1 VAANAP
7 DGDVCPACK
16 GFGVLETPE
25 GRVVA
30 CRCRAAERAE
40 ARMKAAEIPERYLN
54 CKVENYDLK
63 RPGASQS
70 HMRAS
75 LIARKFIEEW
85 KTRDRGL
92 MFVGPVGVGKTHLSV
107 AILKTLIEDWGVRGL
122 FCDFSDLLERI
133 QATFS
138 RTNPDSADDVLA
150 PYRDAELLVLDELGA
165 RRPTDWVRDVLYG
178 LINTRYNRQRLTIV
192 TSNYSDA
199 PVRQGEEKLEDRIGT
214 MVRSRLYEMCDLV
227 VLDGLDYRA
236 WRAVKV

>member
-1 VAANAP
+1 MAASAP
-7 DGDVCPACK
+7 AGEVCPACK
-16 GFGVLETPE
+16 GFGVVETPE
-25 GRVVA
+25 GRVVT
-30 CRCRAAERAE
+30 CRCRAAILADVRL
-40 ARMKAAEIPERYLN
+40 KAAEIPQRYLN

-63 RPGASQS
+63 RPGTSPS
-70 HMRAS
+70 HVRAS
-75 LIARKFIEEW
+75 LVARRFIEEW

-92 MFVGPVGVGKTHLSV
+92 LFVGPVGVGKTHLSV

-138 RTNPDSADDVLA
+138 RANPDSADDVLA

-192 TSNYSDA
+192 TSNYSDT
-199 PVRQGEEKLEDRIGT
+199 PSRTGEETLEMRIGA

>member
-1 VAANAP
+1 M
-7 DGDVCPACK
+7 
-16 GFGVLETPE
+16 
-25 GRVVA
+25 R
-30 CRCRAAERAE
+30 
-40 ARMKAAEIPERYLN
+40 AAEIPQRYLN
-54 CKVENYDLK
+54 CRIENFDLK
-63 RPGASQS
+63 RPGTSPSHAKASV
-70 HMRAS
+70 A
-75 LIARKFIEEW
+75 ARKFVEEW
-85 KTRDRGL
+85 KIRDRGL
-92 MFVGPVGVGKTHLSV
+92 LFVGPVGVGKTHLAV
-107 AILKTLIEDWGVRGL
+107 AILKTLIEDCGVKGL

-138 RTNPDSADDVLA
+138 RANTDNADDVLA

-199 PVRQGEEKLEDRIGT
+199 PARSGEETLEMRIGA
-214 MVRSRLYEMCDLV
+214 MVRSRLHEMCDLV

>member
-1 VAANAP
+1 M
-7 DGDVCPACK
+7 
-16 GFGVLETPE
+16 
-25 GRVVA
+25 R
-30 CRCRAAERAE
+30 
-40 ARMKAAEIPERYLN
+40 AAEIPQRYLN
-54 CKVENYDLK
+54 CRVENYDLK
-63 RPGASQS
+63 RPGSSPS
-70 HMRAS
+70 HAKAS
-75 LIARKFIEEW
+75 LAARKFVDEW

-92 MFVGPVGVGKTHLSV
+92 LFVGPVGVGKTHLSV
-107 AILKTLIEDWGVRGL
+107 AILKTLIEDCGVRGL

-138 RTNPDSADDVLA
+138 RTNTDNADDVLA

-165 RRPTDWVRDVLYG
+165 RRPTPWVQDVLYG

-199 PVRQGEEKLEDRIGT
+199 PSRTGEETLEMRIGA

-227 VLDGLDYRA
+227 VLDGPDYRA

>member
-1 VAANAP
+1 MAANAP
-7 DGDVCPACK
+7 EGEVCPACK

-25 GRVVA
+25 GRLVT
-30 CRCRAAERAE
+30 CRCRAAGLAE
-40 ARMKAAEIPERYLN
+40 ARLEAAEIPPRYLN
-54 CKVENYDLK
+54 CRVENYDLK
-63 RPGASQS
+63 RPGTSPS
-70 HMRAS
+70 HVRAS
-75 LIARKFIEEW
+75 LAARKFIEEW

-92 MFVGPVGVGKTHLSV
+92 LFIGPVGVGKTHLSV

-192 TSNYSDA
+192 TSNYSDTPSRA
-199 PVRQGEEKLEDRIGT
+199 GDETLEMRIGA

>member
-1 VAANAP
+1 
-7 DGDVCPACK
+7 
-16 GFGVLETPE
+16 
-25 GRVVA
+25 
-30 CRCRAAERAE
+30 
-40 ARMKAAEIPERYLN
+40 MKAAEIPQRYLN
-54 CKVENYDLK
+54 CRVENFDLK
-63 RPGASQS
+63 RPGTSPS
-70 HMRAS
+70 HVKAS
-75 LIARKFIEEW
+75 LVARKFVEEW
-85 KTRDRGL
+85 KIRDRGL
-92 MFVGPVGVGKTHLSV
+92 LFVGPVGVGKTHLSV
-107 AILKTLIEDWGVRGL
+107 AILKTLIEDYGVRGL

-150 PYRDAELLVLDELGA
+150 PYREAELLVLDELGA

-199 PVRQGEEKLEDRIGT
+199 PARAGEETLEMRIGA

-236 WRAVKV
+236 WRAVNV

>member
-1 VAANAP
+1 M
-7 DGDVCPACK
+7 
-16 GFGVLETPE
+16 GFGVVETSQ

-30 CRCRAAERAE
+30 CSCQVADLAE
-40 ARMKAAEIPERYLN
+40 ARLKAAEIPQRYLN
-54 CKVENYDLK
+54 CRVENFDLK

-70 HMRAS
+70 HAKARE
-75 LIARKFIEEW
+75 IARKFVDEW
-85 KTRDRGL
+85 KIRDRGL
-92 MFVGPVGVGKTHLSV
+92 LFVGPVGVGKTHLSV
-107 AILKTLIEDWGVRGL
+107 AILKTLIVDCGVKGL

-138 RTNPDSADDVLA
+138 RSNMDSADDVLA

-199 PVRQGEEKLEDRIGT
+199 PARPDEENLERRIGA

-227 VLDGLDYRA
+227 VLDGKDYRE

>member
-1 VAANAP
+1 MASLAP
-7 DGDVCPACK
+7 DRVTCPLCR
-16 GFGVLETPE
+16 GFGVVETAQ

-30 CRCRAAERAE
+30 CSCQVAGLAE
-40 ARMKAAEIPERYLN
+40 ARLKAAEIPQRYLN
-54 CKVENYDLK
+54 CRVENYDLK
-63 RPGASQS
+63 RPGSSQS
-70 HMRAS
+70 HVKAS
-75 LIARKFIEEW
+75 AAARKFVDEW

-92 MFVGPVGVGKTHLSV
+92 LFVGPVGVGKTHLSV
-107 AILKTLIEDWGVRGL
+107 AILKTLIEDCGVRGL

-138 RTNPDSADDVLA
+138 RTNTDNADDVLA

-165 RRPTDWVRDVLYG
+165 RRPTPWVQDVLYG

-199 PVRQGEEKLEDRIGT
+199 PSRTGEETLEMRIGA

-227 VLDGLDYRA
+227 VLDGPDYRA

>member
-7 DGDVCPACK
+7 SGEVCPACK

-25 GRVVA
+25 GRVVT
-30 CRCRAAERAE
+30 CRCRAANLVE
-40 ARMKAAEIPERYLN
+40 ARMKAAEIPQRYLN

-63 RPGASQS
+63 RPGTSPS

-92 MFVGPVGVGKTHLSV
+92 LFVGPVGVGKTHLSV

-192 TSNYSDA
+192 TSNYSDT
-199 PVRQGEEKLEDRIGT
+199 PSRTGEETLEMRIGA

>member
-1 VAANAP
+1 MAANAP
-7 DGDVCPACK
+7 AGEICPSCK

-30 CRCRAAERAE
+30 CRCKAAGLAE
-40 ARMKAAEIPERYLN
+40 ARLKAAEIPQRYLN
-54 CKVENYDLK
+54 CKVENFDLK

-75 LIARKFIEEW
+75 LIARKFIEDW

-107 AILKTLIEDWGVRGL
+107 AILKTLIEDCGVRGI

-133 QATFS
+133 KATFS
-138 RTNPDSADDVLA
+138 RTNPDNADDVLA

-165 RRPTDWVRDVLYG
+165 LRPTDWVRDVLYG

>member
-1 VAANAP
+1 MAANAP
-7 DGDVCPACK
+7 AGEICPSCK

-30 CRCRAAERAE
+30 CRCKAAGLAE
-40 ARMKAAEIPERYLN
+40 ARLKAAEIPQRYLN
-54 CKVENYDLK
+54 CKVENFDLK

-107 AILKTLIEDWGVRGL
+107 AILKTLIEDCGVRGI

-133 QATFS
+133 KATFS
-138 RTNPDSADDVLA
+138 RTNPDNADDVLA

-165 RRPTDWVRDVLYG
+165 LRPTDWVRDVLYG

>member
-7 DGDVCPACK
+7 AGEVCPACK

-25 GRVVA
+25 GRVVS
-30 CRCRAAERAE
+30 CRCRAANLAE
-40 ARMKAAEIPERYLN
+40 ARLKAAEIPQRYLN
-54 CKVENYDLK
+54 CKVENFDLK
-63 RPGASQS
+63 RPGVSPS
-70 HMRAS
+70 HVRAS
-75 LIARKFIEEW
+75 LVARKFVEEW

-92 MFVGPVGVGKTHLSV
+92 LFVGPVGVGKTHLSV

-192 TSNYSDA
+192 TSNYSDT
-199 PVRQGEEKLEDRIGT
+199 PSRTGEETLEMRIGA

>member
-7 DGDVCPACK
+7 EGDACPSCK

-25 GRVVA
+25 GRVVT
-30 CRCRAAERAE
+30 CPCKAAGLAE
-40 ARMKAAEIPERYLN
+40 ARLKAAEIPQRYLN
-54 CKVENYDLK
+54 CKVENFDLK
-63 RPGASQS
+63 RPGTSPS
-70 HMRAS
+70 HVRAS
-75 LIARKFIEEW
+75 LIARKFVEEW

-92 MFVGPVGVGKTHLSV
+92 LFVGPVGVGKTHLSV

-138 RTNPDSADDVLA
+138 RSNPDNADDVLA

-192 TSNYSDA
+192 TSNFSDA

-227 VLDGLDYRA
+227 VLDGKDYRE
-236 WRAVKV
+236 WRAVTV

>member
-7 DGDVCPACK
+7 DAEVCPVCK
-16 GFGVLETPE
+16 GFGVLETPQ

-30 CRCRAAERAE
+30 CHCKAAGRAE
-40 ARMKAAEIPERYLN
+40 ARLRAAEIPQRYLN
-54 CKVENYDLK
+54 CRVENFDLK
-63 RPGASQS
+63 RPGASPS

-75 LIARKFIEEW
+75 LTARKFVEEW

-92 MFVGPVGVGKTHLSV
+92 LFVGPVGVGKTHLSV

-138 RTNPDSADDVLA
+138 RTNSDSADDVLV
-150 PYRDAELLVLDELGA
+150 PYRDADLLVLDELGA
-165 RRPTDWVRDVLYG
+165 RRPTPWVQDVLYG

-199 PVRQGEEKLEDRIGT
+199 PARQGEETLETRIGA

>member
-7 DGDVCPACK
+7 ESEVCPACK

-30 CRCRAAERAE
+30 CRCRAADLAE
-40 ARMKAAEIPERYLN
+40 ARLKAAEIPQRYLN
-54 CKVENYDLK
+54 CKVENFDLK
-63 RPGASQS
+63 RPGNSPSHAKAS
-70 HMRAS
+70 AA
-75 LIARKFIEEW
+75 ARKFVDEW
-85 KTRDRGL
+85 KIRDRGL
-92 MFVGPVGVGKTHLSV
+92 LFVGPVGVGKTHLAV
-107 AILKTLIEDWGVRGL
+107 AILKTLIEDCGVKGL

-138 RTNPDSADDVLA
+138 RTNTDSADDVLA

-165 RRPTDWVRDVLYG
+165 RRPTPWVQDVLYG

-192 TSNYSDA
+192 TSNFSDT
-199 PVRQGEEKLEDRIGT
+199 PSRTGEETLEMRIGA

-227 VLDGLDYRA
+227 VLDGKDYRE
-236 WRAVKV
+236 WRSVKV

>member
-1 VAANAP
+1 MASSAP
-7 DGDVCPACK
+7 TGEVCPACR
-16 GFGVLETPE
+16 GFGVLETAT

-30 CRCRAAERAE
+30 CGCQAAGLAE
-40 ARMKAAEIPERYLN
+40 ARLKAAEIPQRYLN
-54 CKVENYDLK
+54 CKVENFDLR

-75 LIARKFIEEW
+75 LIARKFIEDW

-107 AILKTLIEDWGVRGL
+107 AILKTLIEDCGVRGI

-133 QATFS
+133 KATFS
-138 RTNPDSADDVLA
+138 RTNPDNADDVLA

-165 RRPTDWVRDVLYG
+165 LRPTDWVRDVLYG

>member
-1 VAANAP
+1 MAANAP
-7 DGDVCPACK
+7 AGEVCPSCK

-30 CRCRAAERAE
+30 CHCKVAGLAE
-40 ARMKAAEIPERYLN
+40 ARLKAAEIPQRYLN
-54 CKVENYDLK
+54 CKVENFDLK

-107 AILKTLIEDWGVRGL
+107 AILKTLIEDCGVRGI

-133 QATFS
+133 KATFS
-138 RTNPDSADDVLA
+138 RTNPDNADDVLA

-165 RRPTDWVRDVLYG
+165 LRPTDWVRDVLYG

>member
-1 VAANAP
+1 M
-7 DGDVCPACK
+7 
-16 GFGVLETPE
+16 
-25 GRVVA
+25 R
-30 CRCRAAERAE
+30 
-40 ARMKAAEIPERYLN
+40 AAEIPQRYLN
-54 CKVENYDLK
+54 CRIENFDLK
-63 RPGASQS
+63 RPGNSPS
-70 HMRAS
+70 HVKAS
-75 LIARKFIEEW
+75 LVARKFVEEW

-92 MFVGPVGVGKTHLSV
+92 LFVGPVGVGKTHLSV
-107 AILKTLIEDWGVRGL
+107 AILKTLIEDCGVRGV

-138 RTNPDSADDVLA
+138 RANPDSADDVLA
-150 PYRDAELLVLDELGA
+150 PYREAELLVLDELGA

-214 MVRSRLYEMCDLV
+214 MVRSRLFEMCDLV